1 MTVGIDKIAFF
12 APDTYVDLTDLAQAR
27 DVDPNKYLIGIGQS
41 EQTVVPVTQDAVTM
55 AANAASKLLTET
67 DRQAL
72 GMVLFGTESGVDH
85 SKSAAVYLRSLLD
98 LPASIRTVEL
108 KHACYGATAGLMMA
122 KDYVALHPEKKVL
135 VIGSDIARYGLN
147 TPGEVTQGGGAVAM
161 LVSQNA
167 RILALE
173 DDSVVKSEDAMD
185 FWRPL
190 YRKEALVDGHASEN
204 IYIDFFTAVFDDYQK
219 LTGRTIEDFDALSF
233 HLPFT
238 KMGLKALRAVLPQTN
253 DLKRHRLLEAF
264 EASRVY
270 NRRVGN
276 LYTGSLYLSL
286 MSLLANGELPAGSR
300 IGLFSYGSGAE
311 GEFFA
316 GQLMPD
322 FDPQALQADFAQ
334 FFGQRRRVSVPTYE
348 RLFNQS
354 LPDHDVLLDTKADSA
369 RFVLRGITHDQRQYQ
384 DRTKA

>member
-1 MTVGIDKIAFF
+1 MTVGIDRIAFF

-122 KDYVALHPEKKVL
+122 KDYVTLHPEKKVL

-219 LTGRTIEDFDALSF
+219 LTGRTIEDFDALAF

-238 KMGLKALRAVLPQTN
+238 KMGLKALRAVLPQAN
-253 DLKRHRLLEAF
+253 DLKQQRLLEAF

-334 FFGQRRRVSVPTYE
+334 FFGQRRRVSVPAYE

>member
-1 MTVGIDKIAFF
+1 M
-12 APDTYVDLTDLAQAR
+12 DLTDLAQAR

-122 KDYVALHPEKKVL
+122 KDYVTLHPEKKVL

-204 IYIDFFTAVFDDYQK
+204 IYIDFFY
-219 LTGRTIEDFDALSF
+219 
-233 HLPFT
+233 
-238 KMGLKALRAVLPQTN
+238 
-253 DLKRHRLLEAF
+253 
-264 EASRVY
+264 
-270 NRRVGN
+270 
-276 LYTGSLYLSL
+276 
-286 MSLLANGELPAGSR
+286 SR
-300 IGLFSYGSGAE
+300 I
-311 GEFFA
+311 
-316 GQLMPD
+316 
-322 FDPQALQADFAQ
+322 
-334 FFGQRRRVSVPTYE
+334 
-348 RLFNQS
+348 
-354 LPDHDVLLDTKADSA
+354 
-369 RFVLRGITHDQRQYQ
+369 
-384 DRTKA
+384 

>member
-334 FFGQRRRVSVPTYE
+334 FFGQRRRVSVPAYE